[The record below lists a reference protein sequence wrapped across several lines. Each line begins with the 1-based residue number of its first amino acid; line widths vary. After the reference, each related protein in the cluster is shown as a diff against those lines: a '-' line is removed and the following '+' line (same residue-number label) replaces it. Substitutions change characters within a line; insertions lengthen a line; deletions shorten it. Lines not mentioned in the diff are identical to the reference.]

1 MRTICEAA
9 DFLREVDPQTAVTR
23 TGLRRLVT
31 SGQIPSVRVGA
42 KYLIDLGVLDEFF
55 GGETARAQSTQ
66 PSAIRPLAV
75 IPGGCADAV

>member
-31 SGQIPSVRVGA
+31 SGQIPSVRIGA
-42 KYLIDLGVLDEFF
+42 KYLVDLDVLDAF
-55 GGETARAQSTQ
+55 
-66 PSAIRPLAV
+66 LAGRTCEPV
-75 IPGGCADAV
+75 SQNGAVRRLEVL